1 MDVLIVGLQVRVCT
15 LHVCYV
21 YSVRVHQTWGQLHLN
36 VINYYYYYTIACPI
50 TITIILHIKITLL
63 YYYYYYNAINYYYY
77 YSVIFQLIFE
87 NINASLKYNYCIRFP
102 MTVSVKRRP
111 SGQNMFPA
119 TLNHLTGLE
128 DAGTDKHRLANLLIA
143 GGHITCD

>member
-1 MDVLIVGLQVRVCT
+1 MYHLRSMLQTLFAVRLMCKQPTAMLVSCGQ
-15 LHVCYV
+15 
-21 YSVRVHQTWGQLHLN
+21 QTWGQLHLN

-77 YSVIFQLIFE
+77 YSVIFQLILK

-111 SGQNMFPA
+111 SGRNVSS
-119 TLNHLTGLE
+119 
-128 DAGTDKHRLANLLIA
+128 DAKPFNWPRGCWNR
-143 GGHITCD
+143 